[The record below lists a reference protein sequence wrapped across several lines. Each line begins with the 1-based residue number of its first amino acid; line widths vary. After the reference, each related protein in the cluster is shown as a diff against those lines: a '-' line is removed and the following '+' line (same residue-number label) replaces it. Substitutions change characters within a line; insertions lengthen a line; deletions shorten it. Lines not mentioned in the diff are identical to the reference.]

1 MAVTTENSTEYGEL
15 ILDPPT
21 IQTSDEYTGKTRVFK
36 FTFTQGAAAG
46 DANSL
51 ANLTLLPAGRWAVL
65 TGLSKVKFDAFGSGR
80 TLDIGH
86 TGYTEPDGTAVTADV
101 DAFADGIDVENAGT
115 SFMDAG
121 DGMVRVIDAVNPVV
135 IQAKVLGNTI
145 PAATKVFGFIV
156 AIQQ

>member
-21 IQTSDEYTGKTRVFK
+21 IQPSDEYSGELRFFK
-36 FTFTQGAAAG
+36 FSFTQGGSAG

-51 ANLTLLPAGRWAVL
+51 ANLTLLPAGRWAVM
-65 TGLSKVKFDAFGSGR
+65 TGLSKVKFDAFGAGR

-86 TGYTEPDGTAVTADV
+86 TGYTEPDGTSVSADV
-101 DAFADGIDVENAGT
+101 DAFADGIDVENAGV

-135 IQAKVLGNTI
+135 VQAIVLGDTI
-145 PAATKVFGFIV
+145 PDGTKVFGYIA